1 MPAARQRDALPTSC
15 VSLTPTGRRRA
26 APSCVAEVGSEWSR
40 ILAPLTATDKAVAPP
55 RCQG

>member
-1 MPAARQRDALPTSC
+1 MPTARLRDAFPTSC
-15 VSLTPTGRRRA
+15 VSLTGRRRA